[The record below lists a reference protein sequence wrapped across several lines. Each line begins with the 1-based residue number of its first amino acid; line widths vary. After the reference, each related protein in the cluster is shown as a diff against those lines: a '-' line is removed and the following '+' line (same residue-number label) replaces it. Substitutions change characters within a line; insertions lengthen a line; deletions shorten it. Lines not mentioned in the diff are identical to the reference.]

1 MSVTTYEAPETFT
14 RAAAVLRAAGADGQR
29 VRIVGGATKRR
40 WGRAHA
46 PYEVELHTGALDSI
60 LAHNAGDMTATL
72 QAGVPLAAAQEAFAQ
87 AGQMLS
93 LDPPLVGAGEGRAR
107 AGDGAGTPGGAIDG
121 ARSATTDGARGATT
135 DGARG
140 ATTDGARGATTDGAR
155 GATIG
160 GIVATADSGP
170 LAHRY
175 GGPRDLIV
183 GATVALADGTVAK
196 SGGTVIK
203 NVAGYD
209 IAKLMAGSFGTLGLL
224 LSINVRLHPRP
235 DRSATVVGSTDDMRK
250 LQTAAQALAAAPAE
264 LEALDV
270 GWHDGRGR
278 LLAQVAGPRSQ
289 PRGVRLANQLR
300 AAGLSEVEL
309 LIDGGAEL
317 WDAQRAAQRSSTAAI
332 VRVAARANE
341 LAVVLAAVERC
352 GGSLVGRAA
361 LGHSWVTL
369 PPASIER
376 LRSELPTGVTAIVQ
390 DLPGDATYEDPWGPM
405 QPALLD
411 LTRRLKRRFDPT
423 QTCNPGIFVGGI

>member
-1 MSVTTYEAPETFT
+1 MSAATSEAPETFAQ
-14 RAAAVLRAAGADGQR
+14 AAAALRAAGAAGQR

-40 WGRAHA
+40 WGRSDA
-46 PYEVELHTGALDSI
+46 PYDIELHTGALDSI
-60 LAHNAGDMTATL
+60 AAHNVGDMTATL
-72 QAGVPLAAAQEAFAQ
+72 QAGVRLADAQEAFAA

-93 LDPPLVGAGEGRAR
+93 LDPPLAGIASDHD
-107 AGDGAGTPGGAIDG
+107 AADDVQ
-121 ARSATTDGARGATT
+121 
-135 DGARG
+135 
-140 ATTDGARGATTDGAR
+140 

-175 GGPRDLIV
+175 GGPRDLVV

-224 LSINVRLHPRP
+224 LSVNVRLHPRP
-235 DRSATVVGSTDDMRK
+235 QRTATVAGFTDDPRT
-250 LQTAAQALAAAPAE
+250 LQRAAQALATAPAE
-264 LEALDV
+264 LVALDV
-270 GWHDGRGR
+270 GWRDGRGR
-278 LLAQVAGPRSQ
+278 LLAQVAGPRSE
-289 PRGVRLANQLR
+289 PRGVRLAAELR
-300 AAGLSEVEL
+300 QAELAEVEL
-309 LIDGGAEL
+309 RTDGDSEL
-317 WDAQRAAQRSSTAAI
+317 WAAQRGAQRSSTQAT
-332 VRVAARANE
+332 VKVAARPSE
-341 LAVVLAAVERC
+341 LAALLATVQRC

-369 PPASIER
+369 EPATIMQ
-376 LRSELPTGVTAIVQ
+376 LRSELPAGATATVQ
-390 DLPGDATYEDPWGPM
+390 DLPGECACQDPWGPM
-405 QPALLD
+405 QPSLLD

>member
-1 MSVTTYEAPETFT
+1 MSTATSEAPETFAQ
-14 RAAAVLRAAGADGQR
+14 AAAVLRAAGADGQR
-29 VRIVGGATKRR
+29 VRIVGGATKGG

-46 PYEVELHTGALDSI
+46 PYEIELHTGALDSI

-72 QAGVPLAAAQEAFAQ
+72 QAGVPLVAAQEAFAQ

-93 LDPPLVGAGEGRAR
+93 LDPPVTG
-107 AGDGAGTPGGAIDG
+107 PGVASDDH
-121 ARSATTDGARGATT
+121 AH
-135 DGARG
+135 
-140 ATTDGARGATTDGAR
+140 

-224 LSINVRLHPRP
+224 LSVNVRLHPRP
-235 DRSATVVGSTDDMRK
+235 ERAATVVGFTDDTRT

-278 LLAQVAGPRSQ
+278 LLALVAGPRSE
-289 PRGVRLANQLR
+289 PRAVRLADQMR

-309 LIDGGAEL
+309 LIDDGAEL
-317 WDAQRAAQRSSTAAI
+317 WEAQRAAQRSSTHAT
-332 VRVAARANE
+332 VKLAARASE
-341 LAVVLAAVERC
+341 LAAVLAAVDRC

-361 LGHSWVTL
+361 VGHSWVTL
-369 PPASIER
+369 GPSSIER
-376 LRSELPTGVTAIVQ
+376 LRSELPAGATATVQ
-390 DLPGDATYEDPWGPM
+390 DLPDGAHVEDPWGPM

-423 QTCNPGIFVGGI
+423 GTCNPGIFVGGI

>member
-1 MSVTTYEAPETFT
+1 MSAATSEAPETFAQ
-14 RAAAVLRAAGADGQR
+14 AAAALRAAGADGRR
-29 VRIVGGATKRR
+29 VRIVGGATKSR
-40 WGRAHA
+40 WGRSQA
-46 PYEVELHTGALDSI
+46 PYDVELHTGGLDSI
-60 LAHNAGDMTATL
+60 VAHNAGDMTATL
-72 QAGVPLAAAQEAFAQ
+72 QAGVPLAAAQEAFAR

-93 LDPPLVGAGEGRAR
+93 LDPPVGDAGEDGI
-107 AGDGAGTPGGAIDG
+107 GD
-121 ARSATTDGARGATT
+121 
-135 DGARG
+135 
-140 ATTDGARGATTDGAR
+140 AR

-224 LSINVRLHPRP
+224 LSVNVRLHPRP
-235 DRSATVVGSTDDMRK
+235 ERTATVVGVTDDPRT
-250 LQTAAQALAAAPAE
+250 LQTAAHALATAPAE

-270 GWHDGRGR
+270 SWRDGRGR
-278 LLAQVAGPRSQ
+278 LLAQVAGPRSEQ
-289 PRGVRLANQLR
+289 RCVRLAEALR
-300 AAGLSEVEL
+300 GAGLSEVEL
-309 LIDGGAEL
+309 LTDGDSEL
-317 WDAQRAAQRSSTAAI
+317 WDAQRAAQRSSTRAT
-332 VRVAARANE
+332 VKVAARASE
-341 LAVVLAAVERC
+341 LASLLATVDGC

-369 PPASIER
+369 EPASIAR
-376 LRSELPTGVTAIVQ
+376 LRSELPAGATAIVQ
-390 DLPGDATYEDPWGPM
+390 DLPGETRFDDPWGPV

-423 QTCNPGIFVGGI
+423 ETCNPGIFVGGI

>member
-1 MSVTTYEAPETFT
+1 MAATTSQAPETFAQ
-14 RAAAVLRAAGADGQR
+14 AAAALRAAGADGQR
-29 VRIVGGATKRR
+29 VRIVGGATKSR
-40 WGRAHA
+40 WGRSDA
-46 PYEVELHTGALDSI
+46 PYDVELDTGALDSV

-72 QAGVPLAAAQEAFAQ
+72 QSGVPLVAAQETFAR
-87 AGQMLS
+87 AGQMLA
-93 LDPPLVGAGEGRAR
+93 LDPPVDGAGES
-107 AGDGAGTPGGAIDG
+107 PSGGG
-121 ARSATTDGARGATT
+121 
-135 DGARG
+135 
-140 ATTDGARGATTDGAR
+140 R

-224 LSINVRLHPRP
+224 LSVNVRLHPRP
-235 DRSATVVGSTDDMRK
+235 ERTATAVGSTDDART
-250 LQTAAQALAAAPAE
+250 LHTAAQALATAPAE

-270 GWHDGRGR
+270 SWRDGRGL
-278 LLAQVAGPRSQ
+278 LLAQVAGPGSEQ
-289 PRGVRLANQLR
+289 RGVRLADTLR
-300 AAGLSEVEL
+300 GAGLSEVEL
-309 LIDGGAEL
+309 LVDGGSGL
-317 WDAQRAAQRSSTAAI
+317 WDAQRAAQRSSTQAT
-332 VRVAARANE
+332 VRVAARASE
-341 LAVVLAAVERC
+341 LGSLLATVDGCE
-352 GGSLVGRAA
+352 GSLVGRAA

-369 PPASIER
+369 EPASIAR
-376 LRSELPTGVTAIVQ
+376 LRSELPAGATATVQ
-390 DLPGDATYEDPWGPM
+390 DHPGEGVREDPWGPM

-411 LTRRLKRRFDPT
+411 LTRRLKLRFDPT

>member
-1 MSVTTYEAPETFT
+1 MSTATSEAPETFA

-29 VRIVGGATKRR
+29 VRIVGGATKSR

-60 LAHNAGDMTATL
+60 LAHNAGDMTAIL
-72 QAGVPLAAAQEAFAQ
+72 QAGVRLAAAQETFAQ

-93 LDPPLVGAGEGRAR
+93 LDPPVAGAG
-107 AGDGAGTPGGAIDG
+107 DDAIDG
-121 ARSATTDGARGATT
+121 AH
-135 DGARG
+135 
-140 ATTDGARGATTDGAR
+140 

-209 IAKLMAGSFGTLGLL
+209 IAKLMAGSFGTLGVL
-224 LSINVRLHPRP
+224 LSVNVRLHPRP
-235 DRSATVVGSTDDMRK
+235 ERTATVVGFTDDPRT
-250 LQTAAQALAAAPAE
+250 LQTAAQALAAVPAE

-270 GWHDGRGR
+270 GWRDGRGR
-278 LLAQVAGPRSQ
+278 LLAQVAGPRSE
-289 PRGVRLANQLR
+289 PRCVRLADELR
-300 AAGLSEVEL
+300 GAGLSEVEL
-309 LIDGGAEL
+309 LIDGGSEL
-317 WDAQRAAQRSSTAAI
+317 WDAQRAAQRSSTRAT
-332 VRVAARANE
+332 VRVAARASE
-341 LAVVLAAVERC
+341 LAALLAAVDGC

-369 PPASIER
+369 EPASIER
-376 LRSELPTGVTAIVQ
+376 LRSELPAGATATVQ
-390 DLPGDATYEDPWGPM
+390 DLPGEGAREDPWGPM

-411 LTRRLKRRFDPT
+411 LTRRLKLRFDPT
-423 QTCNPGIFVGGI
+423 GTCNPGIFVGGI

>member
-1 MSVTTYEAPETFT
+1 MPNATSEAPETFAQ
-14 RAAAVLRAAGADGQR
+14 AAAALRAAGAGGQR
-29 VRIVGGATKRR
+29 VRIVGGATKSR
-40 WGRAHA
+40 WGRSQA
-46 PYEVELHTGALDSI
+46 PYDVELHTGALGSI

-72 QAGVPLAAAQEAFAQ
+72 QVGVPLAAAQEAFAQ
-87 AGQMLS
+87 AGQMLA
-93 LDPPLVGAGEGRAR
+93 LDPPVGGEAGIGE
-107 AGDGAGTPGGAIDG
+107 AG
-121 ARSATTDGARGATT
+121 
-135 DGARG
+135 
-140 ATTDGARGATTDGAR
+140 

-224 LSINVRLHPRP
+224 LSVNLRLHPRP
-235 DRSATVVGSTDDMRK
+235 DRTATVVGSTDDPRT
-250 LQTAAQALAAAPAE
+250 LQTAAHALATAPAE

-270 GWHDGRGR
+270 SWGDGRGR
-278 LLAQVAGPRSQ
+278 LLAQVAGPHSQ
-289 PRGVRLANQLR
+289 PRGVRLADELGR
-300 AAGLSEVEL
+300 AGLSEVEL
-309 LIDGGAEL
+309 LIDSDSEL
-317 WDAQRAAQRSSTAAI
+317 WNAQRAAQRSSTAAT
-332 VRVAARANE
+332 VRVAARASE
-341 LAVVLAAVERC
+341 LASLLAAVDGC
-352 GGSLVGRAA
+352 DASLVGRAA

-369 PPASIER
+369 APAAIAR
-376 LRSELPTGVTAIVQ
+376 LRSALPAGATATVQ
-390 DLPGDATYEDPWGPM
+390 DLPGEGAREDPWGPM

-423 QTCNPGIFVGGI
+423 GTCNPGIFVGGI

>member
-1 MSVTTYEAPETFT
+1 MSTATSEAPETFAQ
-14 RAAAVLRAAGADGQR
+14 AAAVLRAAGADGQR
-29 VRIVGGATKRR
+29 VRIVGGATKSR

-46 PYEVELHTGALDSI
+46 PYEVALRTDALDSI

-72 QAGVPLAAAQEAFAQ
+72 QAGVPLAAAQEAFAH
-87 AGQMLS
+87 AGQTLS
-93 LDPPLVGAGEGRAR
+93 LDPPLAGADTR
-107 AGDGAGTPGGAIDG
+107 GDALDGGG
-121 ARSATTDGARGATT
+121 S
-135 DGARG
+135 
-140 ATTDGARGATTDGAR
+140 
-155 GATIG
+155 ATIG

-209 IAKLMAGSFGTLGLL
+209 IGKLMAGSFGTLGLL
-224 LSINVRLHPRP
+224 LSINMRLHPRP
-235 DRSATVVGSTDDMRK
+235 DRTVTAVGRTGDPRT

-270 GWHDGRGR
+270 SWRDGSGR

-289 PRGVRLANQLR
+289 PRGVRLADALR
-300 AAGLSEVEL
+300 GAGLSDVEL
-309 LIDGGAEL
+309 LTDGDSEL
-317 WDAQRAAQRSSTAAI
+317 WDAQRAAQRSSTHAT
-332 VRVAARANE
+332 VRVAAGASE

-369 PPASIER
+369 EPLSIER
-376 LRSELPTGVTAIVQ
+376 LRSELPAGATATVQ
-390 DLPGDATYEDPWGPM
+390 DLPGDAHIDDPWGPM

-411 LTRRLKRRFDPT
+411 LTRRLKLRFDPT

>member
-1 MSVTTYEAPETFT
+1 MSTATSEAPETFA

-29 VRIVGGATKRR
+29 VRIVGGATKGG
-40 WGRAHA
+40 WGRTHA
-46 PYEVELHTGALDSI
+46 PYEIELHTGALDSI
-60 LAHNAGDMTATL
+60 LAHNPGDMTATL
-72 QAGVPLAAAQEAFAQ
+72 QAGMPLRVAQEAFAQ
-87 AGQMLS
+87 EGQMLS
-93 LDPPLVGAGEGRAR
+93 LDPPIAGAG
-107 AGDGAGTPGGAIDG
+107 DD
-121 ARSATTDGARGATT
+121 SADHAH
-135 DGARG
+135 
-140 ATTDGARGATTDGAR
+140 

-224 LSINVRLHPRP
+224 LSVNVRLHPRP
-235 DRSATVVGSTDDMRK
+235 ERTATVVGYTDDART

-270 GWHDGRGR
+270 GWQEARGR
-278 LLAQVAGPRSQ
+278 LLAQVAGPRSE
-289 PRGVRLANQLR
+289 PRATRLADQMR

-317 WDAQRAAQRSSTAAI
+317 WDAQRAAQRSSTHAT
-332 VRVAARANE
+332 VKVAARASE
-341 LAVVLAAVERC
+341 LAAMLATVEGC

-361 LGHSWVTL
+361 VGHSWVTL
-369 PPASIER
+369 EPASIER
-376 LRSELPTGVTAIVQ
+376 LRSELPAGATATVQ
-390 DLPGDATYEDPWGPM
+390 DLPGGAHVEDPWGPM

-423 QTCNPGIFVGGI
+423 GTCNPGIFVGGI

>member
-1 MSVTTYEAPETFT
+1 MSTSTSLVPETFAQ
-14 RAAAVLRAAGADGQR
+14 AAAALRAAGADGQR
-29 VRIVGGATKRR
+29 VRIVGGATKSR
-40 WGRAHA
+40 WGRTHA
-46 PYEVELHTGALDSI
+46 PYEVELHTGSLDSI

-93 LDPPLVGAGEGRAR
+93 LDPPLAGP
-107 AGDGAGTPGGAIDG
+107 GDGDDVIDG
-121 ARSATTDGARGATT
+121 
-135 DGARG
+135 
-140 ATTDGARGATTDGAR
+140 GAR

-160 GIVATADSGP
+160 GIVASADSGP

-224 LSINVRLHPRP
+224 LSVNVRLHPRP
-235 DRSATVVGSTDDMRK
+235 ERAATVVGCTDDART
-250 LQTAAQALAAAPAE
+250 LQAAALALAAAPAE

-270 GWHDGRGR
+270 SWREGRGR
-278 LLAQVAGPRSQ
+278 LLAQVAGPRSE
-289 PRGVRLANQLR
+289 PRGRRLADAMR
-300 AAGLSEVEL
+300 AAELTEVEL

-317 WDAQRAAQRSSTAAI
+317 WEAQRAAQRSATHAT
-332 VRVAARANE
+332 VKVAARASE
-341 LAVVLAAVERC
+341 LATVLATVARC
-352 GGSLVGRAA
+352 AGGSLVGRAA

-369 PPASIER
+369 DPSSIER
-376 LRSELPTGVTAIVQ
+376 LRSELPAGATATVQ
-390 DLPGDATYEDPWGPM
+390 DLPGGAHVEDPWGPM

-423 QTCNPGIFVGGI
+423 GTCNPGIFVGGI

>member
-1 MSVTTYEAPETFT
+1 MSATTSLAPDTFA
-14 RAAAVLRAAGADGQR
+14 RAAAALRAASAAGQR

-40 WGRAHA
+40 WGRPHA
-46 PYEVELHTGALDSI
+46 PYDLELNTGGLDSI

-72 QAGVPLAAAQEAFAQ
+72 QAGVPLAAAQDAFAQ

-93 LDPPLVGAGEGRAR
+93 IDPPLGGAGEDAI
-107 AGDGAGTPGGAIDG
+107 GGG
-121 ARSATTDGARGATT
+121 H
-135 DGARG
+135 
-140 ATTDGARGATTDGAR
+140 

-209 IAKLMAGSFGTLGLL
+209 IAKLMAGSFGTLGLI
-224 LSINVRLHPRP
+224 LSVNVRLHPLP
-235 DRSATVVGSTDDMRK
+235 ERSATVVGATDDART
-250 LQTAAQALAAAPAE
+250 LQTAAHALATAPAE
-264 LEALDV
+264 LDALDV
-270 GWHDGRGR
+270 SWRDGRGL
-278 LLAQVAGPRSQ
+278 LLARVAGPGSE
-289 PRGVRLANQLR
+289 PRGVRLADQLR
-300 AAGLSEVEL
+300 GTGLSEVEL
-309 LIDGGAEL
+309 LIDGGSEL
-317 WDAQRAAQRSSTAAI
+317 WDAQRAEQRSSTRGI
-332 VRVAARANE
+332 VRVATRASE
-341 LAVVLAAVERC
+341 LASVLATVDGC

-361 LGHSWVTL
+361 LGHSWVAL
-369 PPASIER
+369 EPASIAR
-376 LRSELPTGVTAIVQ
+376 LRFELPAGAIATVQ
-390 DLPGDATYEDPWGPM
+390 DLPGDSRVEDPWGSV

-411 LTRRLKRRFDPT
+411 LTRRLKARFDPT

>member
-1 MSVTTYEAPETFT
+1 VSAATAEAPDTFA

-29 VRIVGGATKRR
+29 VRIVGGATKSR

-46 PYEVELHTGALDSI
+46 AYEVELHTGALDSI

-72 QAGVPLAAAQEAFAQ
+72 QAGVPLVDAQEAFTQ

-93 LDPPLVGAGEGRAR
+93 LDPPVAGADADALG
-107 AGDGAGTPGGAIDG
+107 
-121 ARSATTDGARGATT
+121 
-135 DGARG
+135 
-140 ATTDGARGATTDGAR
+140 GAR

-160 GIVATADSGP
+160 GVVATGDSGP

-224 LSINVRLHPRP
+224 LSVNVRLHPRP
-235 DRSATVVGSTDDMRK
+235 ERAATVIGFSDDARA
-250 LQTAAQALAAAPAE
+250 LQTAAHALATAPAE

-270 GWHDGRGR
+270 GWRDGRGR
-278 LLAQVAGPRSQ
+278 LLAQVAGPRSE
-289 PRGVRLANQLR
+289 PRGVRLAEEFR
-300 AAGLSEVEL
+300 GAGLADVEL
-309 LIDGGAEL
+309 LIDGGSEL
-317 WDAQRAAQRSSTAAI
+317 WDEQRAAQRSSTAAT
-332 VRVAARANE
+332 VRVAARASE
-341 LAVVLAAVERC
+341 LASLLATVARC

-369 PPASIER
+369 EPGSIAQ
-376 LRSELPTGVTAIVQ
+376 LRSELPAGATATVQ
-390 DLPGDATYEDPWGPM
+390 DLPGEARVEDPWGPM

-411 LTRRLKRRFDPT
+411 LTRRLKQRFDPT
-423 QTCNPGIFVGGI
+423 GTCNPGIFVGGI

>member
-1 MSVTTYEAPETFT
+1 MSNATSEAPETFAG
-14 RAAAVLRAAGADGQR
+14 AAAVLRAAGADGQR
-29 VRIVGGATKRR
+29 VRIVGGATKSR

-46 PYEVELHTGALDSI
+46 PYEVELRTDALDSI

-87 AGQMLS
+87 AGQTLS
-93 LDPPLVGAGEGRAR
+93 LDPPLAGAGAL
-107 AGDGAGTPGGAIDG
+107 DGE
-121 ARSATTDGARGATT
+121 RS
-135 DGARG
+135 
-140 ATTDGARGATTDGAR
+140 
-155 GATIG
+155 ATIG

-224 LSINVRLHPRP
+224 LSINLRLHSRP
-235 DRSATVVGSTDDMRK
+235 DRTATAVGSTDVPRT
-250 LQTAAQALAAAPAE
+250 LRAAAQALAAAPAE

-270 GWHDGRGR
+270 SWRDGRGR

-289 PRGVRLANQLR
+289 PRGMRLADALR
-300 AAGLSEVEL
+300 GAGLSDVEL
-309 LIDGGAEL
+309 LTDGDFEL
-317 WDAQRAAQRSSTAAI
+317 WDAQRAAQRSSTHAT
-332 VRVAARANE
+332 VRVAARASE
-341 LAVVLAAVERC
+341 LAAVLAAVERC
-352 GGSLVGRAA
+352 DGSLVGRAA

-369 PPASIER
+369 EPASIER
-376 LRSELPTGVTAIVQ
+376 LRSELPAGATATVQ
-390 DLPGDATYEDPWGPM
+390 DLPGNAHIEDPWGPM

-411 LTRRLKRRFDPT
+411 LTRRLKLRFDPT

>member
-1 MSVTTYEAPETFT
+1 VSTATSEAPETFAQ
-14 RAAAVLRAAGADGQR
+14 AAAVLRAAGADGQR
-29 VRIVGGATKRR
+29 VRIVGGATKGG
-40 WGRAHA
+40 WGRARA

-72 QAGVPLAAAQEAFAQ
+72 QAGVPLLAAQEAFAQ

-93 LDPPLVGAGEGRAR
+93 LDPPVAGAGDESDDHAH
-107 AGDGAGTPGGAIDG
+107 
-121 ARSATTDGARGATT
+121 
-135 DGARG
+135 
-140 ATTDGARGATTDGAR
+140 

-224 LSINVRLHPRP
+224 LSVNVRLHPRP
-235 DRSATVVGSTDDMRK
+235 ERASTVVGFTDDIRT
-250 LQTAAQALAAAPAE
+250 LQTAARALAAAPAE

-278 LLAQVAGPRSQ
+278 LLAQVAGPRSE
-289 PRGVRLANQLR
+289 PRAVRLADQMR

-309 LIDGGAEL
+309 LIDDGAEL
-317 WDAQRAAQRSSTAAI
+317 WEAQRAAQRSSTHAT
-332 VRVAARANE
+332 VKVAARASE
-341 LAVVLAAVERC
+341 LAAVLAAVDRC

-361 LGHSWVTL
+361 VGHSWVTL
-369 PPASIER
+369 GPSSIER
-376 LRSELPTGVTAIVQ
+376 LRSELPAGATATVQ
-390 DLPGDATYEDPWGPM
+390 DLPGGAHVEDPWGPM

-423 QTCNPGIFVGGI
+423 GTCNPGIFVGGI

>member
-1 MSVTTYEAPETFT
+1 MPTATFEAPETFAQ
-14 RAAAVLRAAGADGQR
+14 AAAALRAAGADGQR
-29 VRIVGGATKRR
+29 VRIVGGATKSR
-40 WGRAHA
+40 WGRSQA
-46 PYEVELHTGALDSI
+46 PYDVELHTGALRSI

-87 AGQMLS
+87 AGQMLA
-93 LDPPLVGAGEGRAR
+93 LDPPVGG
-107 AGDGAGTPGGAIDG
+107 GDGIGEAG
-121 ARSATTDGARGATT
+121 
-135 DGARG
+135 
-140 ATTDGARGATTDGAR
+140 

-224 LSINVRLHPRP
+224 LSVNLRLHPRP
-235 DRSATVVGSTDDMRK
+235 DRTATVVGSTDDPRT
-250 LQTAAQALAAAPAE
+250 LQTAAHALATAPAE

-270 GWHDGRGR
+270 SWGDGRGR
-278 LLAQVAGPRSQ
+278 LLAQVAGPHSQ
-289 PRGVRLANQLR
+289 PRGVRLADELGR
-300 AAGLSEVEL
+300 AGLSEVEL
-309 LIDGGAEL
+309 LIDSDSEL
-317 WDAQRAAQRSSTAAI
+317 WNAQRAAQRSSTAAT
-332 VRVAARANE
+332 VRVAARASE
-341 LAVVLAAVERC
+341 LASLLATVDGC
-352 GGSLVGRAA
+352 DGSLVGRAA

-369 PPASIER
+369 APAAIAR
-376 LRSELPTGVTAIVQ
+376 LRSALPAGATATVQ
-390 DLPGDATYEDPWGPM
+390 DLPGEGAREDPWGPM

-423 QTCNPGIFVGGI
+423 GTCNPGIFVGGI